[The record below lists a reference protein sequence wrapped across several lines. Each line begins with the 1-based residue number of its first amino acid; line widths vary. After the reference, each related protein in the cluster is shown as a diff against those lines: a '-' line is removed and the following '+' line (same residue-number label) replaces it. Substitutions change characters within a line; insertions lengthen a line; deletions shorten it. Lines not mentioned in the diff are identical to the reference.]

1 MSGILENYSIYEDYS
16 KEEKEKVDD
25 NTQPITIPH
34 YSYEQLTRGSVKTQP
49 TTPFYDNEENK
60 PITPESIDEKPLLPD
75 KENDVKQV
83 PETFYELFFEGIK
96 SYHLIRA
103 AIEKIYKNFHLFQP
117 AYKQIFL
124 INVVYFAGFSIIYD
138 FLIYPSLAHLFGVD
152 GSLYGWF
159 ANVIDSLHFIIYNS
173 LLIYALVKSET
184 YYQEVAVVVNKL
196 ISKKSNARFTTSVS
210 SIYFTILTSMILGF
224 SILLGIYSQ
233 TKVFQILVV
242 SLLYSFYAFNLKLEL
257 RTKMNLKQRVYFI
270 DNRLFYFLGFGLI
283 FTLCCIFFGTV
294 LSNMMYSLLFPIVSC
309 SNSIY
314 ESPTKPWILS
324 FSICGILLANFD
336 EGE

>member
-1 MSGILENYSIYEDYS
+1 MSGILENNSIYEDYA
-16 KEEKEKVDD
+16 KKEKDNINTEQTTIIDD
-25 NTQPITIPH
+25 
-34 YSYEQLTRGSVKTQP
+34 YEE
-49 TTPFYDNEENK
+49 DNL
-60 PITPESIDEKPLLPD
+60 IIPESIDEKPLPPD
-75 KENDVKQV
+75 KKDDVKQV
-83 PETFYELFFEGIK
+83 PETFYGLFFEGIK

-103 AIEKIYKNFHLFQP
+103 AIEKIYKNFHKFQP
-117 AYKQIFL
+117 AYKQIFI
-124 INVVYFAGFSIIYD
+124 INVVYFAGFSFIYD
-138 FLIYPSLAHLFGVD
+138 FLIYPSLTHFFGVD

-159 ANVIDSLHFIIYNS
+159 ANVINSLHFIIYNS

-196 ISKKSNARFTTSVS
+196 IHKKSNARFTTSVS

-224 SILLGIYSQ
+224 SILLGINPQ
-233 TKVFQILVV
+233 TKIFQILVV
-242 SLLYSFYAFNLKLEL
+242 SLLYSIYAFNLKLEL
-257 RTKMNLKQRVYFI
+257 RTKMNLKQRTIFI
-270 DNRLFYFLGFGLI
+270 DNRIFYFLGFGMI

-309 SNSIY
+309 SVGIY
-314 ESPTKPWILS
+314 ESPTKLWVLS